1 MLDRLIRAFLVVGGV
16 SVACAWTWPGVFPE
30 ADPVAVLVRYHT
42 PNVYRAVVAWYYVAP
57 GVAVFLAGQLLI
69 STSRIW
75 FARMGV
81 RVGLR
86 SRLPTW
92 PLSPSAD
99 GPAIVVGEVHHPVR
113 AIESPAPEWLT
124 IPERGLY
131 TGVAIFGAV
140 GSGKTS
146 ACMHPFARQLL
157 SWQATN
163 PERRAAALV
172 LEVKGDFC
180 HDIRRM
186 LTELGRADDYIELSL
201 DGRLTWNPLSAT
213 WLDSYSLAYT
223 VASLL
228 NQLFG
233 KGKEP
238 FWQQAYTNLVRWI
251 IELYRVL
258 PGGWVTLQDVYHCAI
273 DKALFAKKI
282 QQAQTYAEDMSDTWI
297 TIAATEMKGDQ
308 ITPLRGV
315 GFQPD
320 PADLSRFRARAE
332 PAVLTYLTQHQ
343 ITHDRERFEST
354 TAQEIRL
361 RVEAV
366 NRWYVHDWN
375 TLDNK
380 IRSSIVEGVSVFL
393 SMFDL
398 PSVARVFC
406 PAAPEARRF
415 HDPAGDAH
423 DAPGTD
429 PTPLAA
435 TAMKGVD
442 LPPLDALIE
451 SGKVL
456 ALNMPA
462 GTNPALA
469 RAVGVMLKNA
479 WLQSLLRRPA
489 SDEGR
494 ARPLRPAGRLYLR
507 RIPSLRQRRR
517 GRSERRRKSVC
528 PHPAMP
534 RHPHRRHAVHQL
546 AALRA
551 RQFRGVADAPADAPH
566 PHLFELERRGQRRD
580 RLEALWA
587 GPQAQSHLRHQ
598 RNLPAERDQFPV
610 RPGRRRAR
618 QRRGEQEFHRP
629 PRGGVSAA
637 RLRAPRQLSGDLS
650 PLRRRAVPAAPA
662 RVPEAVLP
670 PGGPPVLARETDRP
684 AMTGDGLDLLKPF
697 LPGLEAALDDPDVSE
712 IMINGPG
719 NVWLEGHGRLRP
731 IDAPALDAAALERAA
746 IHIARPLGLD
756 PATTPILDARLDDG
770 SRVAICVPPASPHV
784 AITVRRFGN
793 RSFSAAQL
801 VAQGTLPAHIRDE
814 AERVLHTRRNILVSG
829 GTGSGKTTL
838 LNALIALI
846 PDDER
851 IVAIEDTLELRIDSP
866 NCVRFEARG
875 LQRGAVTIR
884 DLVRHAL
891 RHRPDH
897 IVVGEVRGG
906 EAADLLQALNT
917 GHGGSLTTVHANN
930 AESALSR
937 VASCR
942 CRAGAISRGT

>member
-16 SVACAWTWPGVFPE
+16 SVASAWTWPGAFPE

-86 SRLPTW
+86 SRLPRW

-186 LTELGRADDYIELSL
+186 LTELDRGEDYIELSL

-258 PGGWVTLQDVYHCAI
+258 PGGWVTLRDVYHCAI

-282 QQAQTYAEDMSDTWI
+282 QQAQTYAADMSDTRI
-297 TIAATEMKGDQ
+297 TIAATALTGDHL
-308 ITPLRGV
+308 TPLRRL
-315 GFQPD
+315 GFQPN
-320 PADLSRFRARAE
+320 PADLTRFQTRAD
-332 PAVLTYLTQHQ
+332 PAAFEYLK
-343 ITHDRERFEST
+343 THKINYDRERVEST

-366 NRWYVHDWN
+366 HRWYVHDWN

-429 PTPLAA
+429 TTPLAA

-451 SGKVL
+451 RGKVL

-489 SDEGR
+489 MMKAEPGR
-494 ARPLRPAGRLYLR
+494 YVRPAVFICLQQNACKLLFINRLLVCCT
-507 RIPSLRQRRR
+507 PLSLH
-517 GRSERRRKSVC
+517 C
-528 PHPAMP
+528 TPH
-534 RHPHRRHAVHQL
+534 
-546 AALRA
+546 
-551 RQFRGVADAPADAPH
+551 
-566 PHLFELERRGQRRD
+566 
-580 RLEALWA
+580 
-587 GPQAQSHLRHQ
+587 S
-598 RNLPAERDQFPV
+598 
-610 RPGRRRAR
+610 
-618 QRRGEQEFHRP
+618 
-629 PRGGVSAA
+629 
-637 RLRAPRQLSGDLS
+637 
-650 PLRRRAVPAAPA
+650 
-662 RVPEAVLP
+662 
-670 PGGPPVLARETDRP
+670 
-684 AMTGDGLDLLKPF
+684 
-697 LPGLEAALDDPDVSE
+697 
-712 IMINGPG
+712 
-719 NVWLEGHGRLRP
+719 
-731 IDAPALDAAALERAA
+731 
-746 IHIARPLGLD
+746 
-756 PATTPILDARLDDG
+756 
-770 SRVAICVPPASPHV
+770 
-784 AITVRRFGN
+784 
-793 RSFSAAQL
+793 
-801 VAQGTLPAHIRDE
+801 
-814 AERVLHTRRNILVSG
+814 
-829 GTGSGKTTL
+829 
-838 LNALIALI
+838 
-846 PDDER
+846 
-851 IVAIEDTLELRIDSP
+851 
-866 NCVRFEARG
+866 
-875 LQRGAVTIR
+875 
-884 DLVRHAL
+884 
-891 RHRPDH
+891 
-897 IVVGEVRGG
+897 
-906 EAADLLQALNT
+906 
-917 GHGGSLTTVHANN
+917 
-930 AESALSR
+930 
-937 VASCR
+937 
-942 CRAGAISRGT
+942 